1 MSSWTK
7 SLALERAFD
16 YCYARITK
24 QLFHSYMCVNQ
35 LSYHCFPK
43 EEGEWINR
51 GWKLFKNLHYSQSSA
66 HLRLTSTIM
75 TDLPGK
81 YVLYIS
87 SVDKTNH
94 FIQFCY
100 LCIVILVLFWSC
112 FLFVFQNFGTV
123 QHFNNNLHVYSNLG
137 TIHYLASA
145 LPRPCLCLEPF
156 AKLLFPETHGTV
168 QFGAWLIDCVYGAP
182 SLFNNRQ
189 EIITGITCILW
200 K

>member
-1 MSSWTK
+1 
-7 SLALERAFD
+7 
-16 YCYARITK
+16 
-24 QLFHSYMCVNQ
+24 
-35 LSYHCFPK
+35 
-43 EEGEWINR
+43 
-51 GWKLFKNLHYSQSSA
+51 
-66 HLRLTSTIM
+66 M

-145 LPRPCLCLEPF
+145 LPLCLEAF
-156 AKLLFPETHGTV
+156 YKLLFQKNMALFSLGRGLLTV
-168 QFGAWLIDCVYGAP
+168 FMEHLHSSITGRKYL
-182 SLFNNRQ
+182 
-189 EIITGITCILW
+189 TGITVLYR
-200 K
+200 